1 MIKAIW
7 DEGWDNSH
15 IYSLAQVLADSI
27 GPRLPGSPAFDA
39 GADWALKLFQAWG
52 MEGRK
57 EEYGSWK
64 AWERG
69 VTNVDLLE
77 PRVRSLD
84 GMMQAWSPGTNGPVT
99 GSVAILPDRSDTNAL
114 ETFF

>member
-1 MIKAIW
+1 
-7 DEGWDNSH
+7 
-15 IYSLAQVLADSI
+15 
-27 GPRLPGSPAFDA
+27 
-39 GADWALKLFQAWG
+39 

-57 EEYGSWK
+57 EQYGTWK

-84 GMMQAWSPGTNGPVT
+84 GMMQAWSPGTDGPVT
-99 GSVAILPDRSDTNAL
+99 GEVVTIPELPSAAAFQTFLQGVGGKFVLLSPAETSCRPMATRS
-114 ETFF
+114 

>member
-1 MIKAIW
+1 M
-7 DEGWDNSH
+7 ENSH
-15 IYSLAQVLADSI
+15 IYTLAQTLADSI
-27 GPRLPGSPAFDA
+27 GPRLPGSPDFDA
-39 GADWALKLFQAWG
+39 GADWVLKLFQEWG

-57 EEYGSWK
+57 EEYGTWK

-84 GMMQAWSPGTNGPVT
+84 GMMQSWSAGTERPRDG
-99 GSVAILPDRSDTNAL
+99 
-114 ETFF
+114 